1 MIQKSSS
8 IKKYRSAHDRFLKP
22 MIVNFPVHELRYLG
36 PVTAA
41 IIAIETNH
49 SQRAADHYIRD
60 YNRVKIL
67 LDDN

>member
-1 MIQKSSS
+1 MITQSVNMKQ
-8 IKKYRSAHDRFLKP
+8 YRSAHDRFLKP
-22 MIVNFPVHELRYLG
+22 VIVNFLVHELRYLG

-49 SQRAADHYIRD
+49 SQRAVDHYIRD